1 MAEQDSELAEI
12 VGETPLTVRLE
23 LGALEMSAA
32 EWAAL
37 KPGDV
42 LQSGRRLDEPVV
54 LRAGGREIA
63 RGELVDVE
71 GELGVRITAV
81 GGAVAVP

>member
-12 VGETPLTVRLE
+12 VGETPLMVRLE

-42 LQSGRRLDEPVV
+42 VQSGRRLDDPVV

-81 GGAVAVP
+81 GAAAAVP